1 MSQLLD
7 HAVAETRKLTDEQ
20 QDAVAALMLQE
31 IEDDRKWE
39 GSFARS
45 SGKLAALAARA
56 VEQVR
61 NGDCKT
67 AGFVA
72 Q

>member
-31 IEDDRKWE
+31 IEDDRRWE
-39 GSFARS
+39 DSFARS
-45 SGKLAALAARA
+45 SGKLVALAARV

-67 AGFVA
+67 AGFDA